1 MNDNSATQ
9 APSLD
14 PTYEVQKGETIT
26 AWIVS
31 ELISKDFPGTAAPAE
46 DRVNYR
52 FINGFVDVGDLPCR
66 KAFWAE
72 MVGRAIE
79 PERDWPAHLNLPG
92 SNRRVEFTGF
102 WHVPTHIRR
111 WLKGT
116 FRTDAPRPL
125 HLRLGTCGGVRI
137 WVNGVEQ
144 VRFEPFRRNVE
155 STSEVTLALQPGDNE
170 ILLHTEDLAER
181 DTIWFFE
188 LELLDETPL
197 TVVLPVP
204 LDSDEVNRLA
214 ALVRDVRPSRDV
226 FVDSALELVF
236 DAAPEVDLPVFV
248 EVYSHG
254 HDRAVL
260 ARAAAT
266 LGAREIRLT
275 ISETLGIPDGYH
287 GVRLTIG
294 SGAGTVT
301 RVIDAAF
308 LGRLSPAATAETI
321 AERKRAALD
330 FSAAQGAERIG
341 RALAMVAV
349 GSDDR
354 ATIDRLIA
362 VTLQSIDRREDC
374 SDFVLVPLL
383 WLVRAYGE
391 RLGPETVERIRASV
405 LGYRYWVDEPGN
417 DVMWFWSE
425 NHVLCFHASQLL
437 AGDFLPDAVFAASGR
452 SGREQAALAKAR
464 LHRWFDSVEAHGLAE
479 WNSAAYYPIDFIGL
493 LALEHWAEPELA
505 GRARRQLDLIF
516 EMIALHT
523 LAGVPAGSQGRA
535 YDKELRAGPLT
546 ELAPFAAVAF
556 GEGWLNGGVASLPMF
571 CCSDYFPPAHLD
583 RLARLEPGRAIEARY
598 AQGLDF
604 GKLVLFKNEA
614 AQLSTVVDHK
624 TGRKGHQQ
632 HVMDIR
638 LAGHPMARLWVNH
651 PGEDDP
657 WGTQRPSYW
666 AGSGILPRVA
676 QHRDLAL
683 MIFDTQDHRNGW
695 THAYLGRDGFDEILT
710 EDNWLIV
717 RSGAGFAALC
727 ATNGLTMVT
736 KGATAGRE
744 LRSEGRLCGWVAA
757 IGCGGISDFERF
769 RERIHATGVT
779 FDADRRLLSVAP
791 PDRPALRL
799 SHDGAFSLGG
809 EPLTFGHEQPQPEIT
824 FDHAG
829 PAGRADR
836 LFYFMNGPCG

>member
-1 MNDNSATQ
+1 MERSSATI
-9 APSLD
+9 AASSA
-14 PTYEVQKGETIT
+14 PTYAVLTGETIT

-31 ELISKDFPGTAAPAE
+31 ELISSDFPGVAAPAE

-79 PERDWPAHLNLPG
+79 PEGDWPAAHLNLPG
-92 SNRRVEFTGF
+92 NNRRVEFTGF
-102 WHVPTHIRR
+102 WHTPTHLRR

-116 FRTDAPRPL
+116 FRTEAPRKL
-125 HLRLGTCGGVRI
+125 NLRLSTCGGVRI
-137 WVNGVEQ
+137 RVNGVEQ

-155 STSEVTLALQPGDNE
+155 SQSDVTLELKAGDNE

-204 LDSDEVNRLA
+204 LDRDEVGRLA
-214 ALVRDVRPSRDV
+214 ALARDVRPSRDV
-226 FVDSALELVF
+226 FIDKALEIVF
-236 DAAPEVDLPVFV
+236 DAPPGRDLPVLV
-248 EVYSHG
+248 EVLSHD

-260 ARAAAT
+260 ARAIAT
-266 LGAREIRLT
+266 LGANETRLA
-275 ISETLGIPDGYH
+275 IPETLRLPDGYH

-308 LGRLSPAATAETI
+308 LRRLSPGASGSSIT
-321 AERKRAALD
+321 ERKQAALA
-330 FSAAQGAERIG
+330 FSARHGAGRIG
-341 RALAMVAV
+341 RALAIVAT

-354 ATIDRLIA
+354 TAIDRIIEA
-362 VTLQSIDRREDC
+362 TLHSIERREDC
-374 SDFVLVPLL
+374 SDFVMVPLL
-383 WLVRAYGE
+383 WLVRGYG
-391 RLGPETVERIRASV
+391 RCLAPETVERIRKAV

-425 NHVLCFHASQLL
+425 NHVLCFHVSQLL
-437 AGDFLPDAVFAASGR
+437 AGDFLPDAVFEASGR
-452 SGREQAALAKAR
+452 TGREQAALAKAR
-464 LHRWFDSVEAHGLAE
+464 LNRWFDAVEAHGLAE

-493 LALEHWAEPELA
+493 LALEHWAEPEL
-505 GRARRQLDLIF
+505 GHRARGQLDLIF

-523 LAGVPAGSQGRA
+523 LSGVPAGSQGRV

-546 ELAPFAAVAF
+546 ELAPFAEVAF

-571 CCSDYFPPAHLD
+571 CCSNYVPPTHLEGI
-583 RLARLEPGRAIEARY
+583 ARLEPGRAIEARY
-598 AQGLDF
+598 AQGLDAA
-604 GKLVLFKNEA
+604 KLVLFKNAA

-624 TGRKGHQQ
+624 TGQKGHQQ
-632 HVMDIR
+632 HVIDIR
-638 LAGHPMARLWVNH
+638 LSGHPMARLWVNH

-666 AGSGILPRVA
+666 AGSGRLPRVA

-683 MIFDTQDHRNGW
+683 MIFDTEDHRNGW
-695 THAYLGRDGFDEILT
+695 THSYLGRDGLDEILI
-710 EDNWLIV
+710 EGKWLIV
-717 RSGAGFAALC
+717 RSGAGFAALH
-727 ATNGLTMVT
+727 ATNGLEMIVN
-736 KGATAGRE
+736 GATAGRE
-744 LRSEGRLCGWVAA
+744 VRSQGRRCGWIGA
-757 IGCGGISDFERF
+757 IGCGDDADFQRF
-769 RERIHATGVT
+769 RERILATKVS
-779 FDADRRLLSVAP
+779 FDPDRLLLSVTP
-791 PDRPALRL
+791 PDRPELRL
-799 SHDGAFSLGG
+799 AHDGALSIGG
-809 EPLTFGHEQPQPEIT
+809 QPMAFEHEQPTPEIT
-824 FDHAG
+824 FDSAAPG
-829 PAGRADR
+829 NGAAP
-836 LFYFMNGPCG
+836 LFYS